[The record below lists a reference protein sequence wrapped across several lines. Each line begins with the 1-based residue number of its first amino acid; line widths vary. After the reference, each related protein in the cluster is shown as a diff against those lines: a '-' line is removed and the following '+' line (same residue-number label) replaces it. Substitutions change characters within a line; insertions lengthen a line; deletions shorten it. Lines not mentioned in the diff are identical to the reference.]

1 VIRPNLLPF
10 APCRRALDR
19 IRCGCRNRGGHFDQ
33 GRGCDVDQSLG
44 HRIGGC
50 GASRYFCRRQPFR
63 RHGRSAGE
71 GGDGS
76 CKTTVLDPGITLR
89 PSIETTF
96 HATLN
101 WAVVATNIPSQR
113 LPMRLP

>member
-1 VIRPNLLPF
+1 
-10 APCRRALDR
+10 
-19 IRCGCRNRGGHFDQ
+19 
-33 GRGCDVDQSLG
+33 
-44 HRIGGC
+44 
-50 GASRYFCRRQPFR
+50 
-63 RHGRSAGE
+63 
-71 GGDGS
+71 
-76 CKTTVLDPGITLR
+76 VLDPGITLR